1 LILARH
7 WLLLGAFACATVMAG
22 PQTVPAQPPA
32 APGTVPVP
40 ATVPA
45 QAPPSPNSAADAPD
59 EGLIEFLGADDVGD
73 ADWWEFFKKA
83 PPRGKDIP
91 TTPPQDAKQ

>member
-22 PQTVPAQPPA
+22 PQPVPAQPSA
-32 APGTVPVP
+32 AP

-45 QAPPSPNSAADAPD
+45 QVPTPPNPSADAPD
-59 EGLIEFLGADDVGD
+59 DGLIEFLGADDVGD

-83 PPRGKDIP
+83 PPRGKDTP
-91 TTPPQDAKQ
+91 STPPQDAKQ